1 MKLEERKQK
10 QALWQERMN
19 DWQQSELSASS
30 WCKKHDIKQHLFFY
44 WKHKLLP
51 KPDDKLIPLA
61 VIKPEPSVHSKLTL
75 HVDCIRIEAS
85 PEQAAAL
92 TQALRAAS

>member
-1 MKLEERKQK
+1 MKPEERKQN

-19 DWQQSELSASS
+19 DWQQSGLSASG

-44 WKHKLLP
+44 WKHKLLTR
-51 KPDDKLIPLA
+51 PDNKLIPLG
-61 VIKPEPSVHSKLTL
+61 VVQPEPSAPSLVILYMDS
-75 HVDCIRIEAS
+75 IRIEAA

-92 TQALRAAS
+92 IKALQAAS